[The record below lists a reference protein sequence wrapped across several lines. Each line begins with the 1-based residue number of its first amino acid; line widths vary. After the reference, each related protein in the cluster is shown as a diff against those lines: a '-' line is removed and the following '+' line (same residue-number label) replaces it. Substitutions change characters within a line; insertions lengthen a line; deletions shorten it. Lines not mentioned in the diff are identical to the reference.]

1 MPVAV
6 TLTDA
11 ELNVLCTL
19 AELHLP
25 RGHRLTQ
32 RLDEAW
38 QAARATHDD
47 QREGD
52 DAAHPHHE
60 AELLG

>member
-32 RLDEAW
+32 RLNEAW
-38 QAARATHDD
+38 RAARATHDD
-47 QREGD
+47 DQEEGD
-52 DAAHPHHE
+52 DDRQQADP
-60 AELLG
+60 L